1 MVHHPAGRASWVSIL
16 ALNSQPGRR
25 QRRGPGGGGA
35 QCHRRPPRPA
45 EPPAH
50 RHHPRRSARAA
61 ELIPRSSTG
70 VPGINAL
77 LSKACLS
84 QDATLLVSYVL
95 GLDCTCVLKH
105 CSWSVPVANDT
116 MNRSRTNVHKAHL
129 PQTCPMLAEQEPTA
143 LFMEANLLPQIGM
156 RSLLQV
162 AARGQYYIACFE
174 RTCLLVFFR
183 GGLASRGQ
191 SVTACVSMC
200 HEFGVWEPHARPTRR
215 HACQCLFYFQR
226 FQCALPFKSTVQNM
240 AEYMHVAHIR
250 NTIHG
255 HYICYRILSTRSWP
269 PSLTS
274 LAAHVSL
281 LGAAWGS
288 TNSMHV
294 RGWCPSPQMQ

>member
-1 MVHHPAGRASWVSIL
+1 MHASPSPLWRQLRLRAAGVGVVHHPAGRASWVSIL

-174 RTCLLVFFR
+174 RTCLLVFSA
-183 GGLASRGQ
+183 GAWPLVGNLSLHAS
-191 SVTACVSMC
+191 ACVTSLVCGNRMP
-200 HEFGVWEPHARPTRR
+200 GQPDD
-215 HACQCLFYFQR
+215 
-226 FQCALPFKSTVQNM
+226 
-240 AEYMHVAHIR
+240 MHVSVCFIFSVFSVHCLLSR
-250 NTIHG
+250 PCRTWLNTCMWHTYVTPSTDTIYAIEFFQLDHG
-255 HYICYRILSTRSWP
+255 H
-269 PSLTS
+269 
-274 LAAHVSL
+274 L
-281 LGAAWGS
+281 L
-288 TNSMHV
+288 
-294 RGWCPSPQMQ
+294 